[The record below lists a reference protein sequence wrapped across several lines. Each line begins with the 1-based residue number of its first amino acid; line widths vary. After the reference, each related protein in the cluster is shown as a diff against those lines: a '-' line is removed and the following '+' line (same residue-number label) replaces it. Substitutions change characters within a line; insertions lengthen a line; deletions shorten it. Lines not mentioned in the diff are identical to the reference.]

1 MIRFVLG
8 RLASLLPVLV
18 VLSAVTFGLMR
29 LIPGD
34 PVEIMFGGEADAAAV
49 AATRARLGLDKPLPF
64 QYVLWVSRLG
74 HGDLGRSIRTNQP
87 VAEVIAQRLPV
98 TFELAALAIVLILV
112 LGLPLGVAAAVYR
125 DSGVDVAASSLSL
138 LGATIPSFF
147 LGILLIE
154 LLAIQLHWLPPL
166 GYVPFLRD
174 PLQSVRLMIMP
185 AITLAVGLAAVTAR
199 MVRVSLLEV
208 LAQNFVV
215 VARSKGLRESRVI
228 RHHALRNA
236 LIPVTTV
243 LGLQLGALLGNTV
256 LTETV
261 FGLPGVGRLLVDSIF
276 AREFAIVQ
284 SLVLFLAFVRVF
296 SSVLVDILYALLDP
310 RIGFG

>member
-49 AATRARLGLDKPLPF
+49 AATRARLGLDQPLPF

-98 TFELAALAIVLILV
+98 TFELAALAIVLIVV

-199 MVRVSLLEV
+199 MVRVSLLEYV
-208 LAQNFVV
+208 R
-215 VARSKGLRESRVI
+215 ARLRPS
-228 RHHALRNA
+228 
-236 LIPVTTV
+236 TK
-243 LGLQLGALLGNTV
+243 
-256 LTETV
+256 
-261 FGLPGVGRLLVDSIF
+261 
-276 AREFAIVQ
+276 
-284 SLVLFLAFVRVF
+284 
-296 SSVLVDILYALLDP
+296 
-310 RIGFG
+310 

>member
-49 AATRARLGLDKPLPF
+49 AATRARLGLDKPLPL

-125 DSGVDVAASSLSL
+125 DSGVDMAASSLSL

-199 MVRVSLLEV
+199 MVRGSLLEV

>member
-8 RLASLLPVLV
+8 RLASLLPVLI

-49 AATRARLGLDKPLPF
+49 AATRARLGLDNPLPL

-243 LGLQLGALLGNTV
+243 LGLQIGALLGNTV

>member
-34 PVEIMFGGEADAAAV
+34 PVEIMFGGVADAAAV
-49 AATRARLGLDKPLPF
+49 AATRARLGLDKPLPL

-98 TFELAALAIVLILV
+98 TFELAALAIVLIVV

-199 MVRVSLLEV
+199 MVRGSLLEV

-284 SLVLFLAFVRVF
+284 SLVLFLALVRVF
-296 SSVLVDILYALLDP
+296 SSVLVDIVYALLDP